1 MYIIIQRQ
9 LREGGGSGGR
19 VSDVG
24 YYQLMVQY
32 INIYIYVNSVLQ
44 CFAAF
49 LDFSRTIMGPPY
61 MGPPHS
67 GSL

>member
-9 LREGGGSGGR
+9 LREGGGSGAR

-44 CFAAF
+44 CFF
-49 LDFSRTIMGPPY
+49 IIL
-61 MGPPHS
+61 
-67 GSL
+67 L